1 MDFGDADKLL
11 GVVGAIGALDLGR
24 KGGWGENKVII
35 SGKLVNRFTEGAIFN
50 AAIFDNSLL
59 MLDKEGPKA
68 RTGVVFA

>member
-11 GVVGAIGALDLGR
+11 GVVGTIGALDLGR

-35 SGKLVNRFTEGAIFN
+35 GGKLVNRFTKRAIYN

-59 MLDKEGPKA
+59 MLDK
-68 RTGVVFA
+68 

>member
-24 KGGWGENKVII
+24 KGGRGENKVII
-35 SGKLVNRFTEGAIFN
+35 GGKLINRFTEGAIFN
-50 AAIFDNSLL
+50 AAIFDNPLL

-68 RTGVVFA
+68 RTGKVFA